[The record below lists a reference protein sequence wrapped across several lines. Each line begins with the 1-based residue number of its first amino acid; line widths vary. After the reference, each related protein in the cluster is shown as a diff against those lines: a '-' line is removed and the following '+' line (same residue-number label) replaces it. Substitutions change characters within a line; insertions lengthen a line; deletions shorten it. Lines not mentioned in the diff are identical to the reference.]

1 MRHPLTEQRYKSRKN
16 VLHKSPTYWPH
27 LGPHLSWDN
36 SFFTSYSRVM
46 GVSRCSAKIILNVSW
61 ARPRMKSAWCSFKPL
76 PFWSRSDCYVAYLK
90 GAVWSPE
97 ATSFFFS
104 FFFFA
109 EVLGICWERVNSI
122 QQLTDWMILVGQPST
137 RPQDEQHKVSDPE
150 VLKSSWRMRRAS
162 PPQLSSPQAD
172 HAQGLTEPLLGAHLW
187 LGEEMWPGPSPA
199 GQHWIWQGKKDG

>member
-1 MRHPLTEQRYKSRKN
+1 MFPEQDQGWNQPGALSNLYRFGPDQTAMWHIWKGQCGLQRPL
-16 VLHKSPTYWPH
+16 H
-27 LGPHLSWDN
+27 
-36 SFFTSYSRVM
+36 
-46 GVSRCSAKIILNVSW
+46 
-61 ARPRMKSAWCSFKPL
+61 
-76 PFWSRSDCYVAYLK
+76 
-90 GAVWSPE
+90 
-97 ATSFFFS
+97 FFFY
-104 FFFFA
+104 FFA
-109 EVLGICWERVNSI
+109 EVLGICWEKVNSI